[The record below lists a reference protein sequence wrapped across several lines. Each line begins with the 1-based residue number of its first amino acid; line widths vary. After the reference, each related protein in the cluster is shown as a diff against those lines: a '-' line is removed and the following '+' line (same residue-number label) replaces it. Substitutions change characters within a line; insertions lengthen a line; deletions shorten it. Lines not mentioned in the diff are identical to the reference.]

1 MKIKKY
7 ENFSFVLFI
16 CITTF
21 ILEFIFIIILCNN
34 KEYKYER
41 INTTVVKDNLVLLV
55 IPLDNKNLLYKN
67 KYLYFKDQKKKY
79 KIVEER
85 KSSIKQGNKKY
96 YEILISF
103 KFDKEYKSSDIMTIS
118 IKKEKYRIIEIFKL
132 IWDGD

>member
-55 IPLDNKNLLYKN
+55 IPSDNKNLLYKN